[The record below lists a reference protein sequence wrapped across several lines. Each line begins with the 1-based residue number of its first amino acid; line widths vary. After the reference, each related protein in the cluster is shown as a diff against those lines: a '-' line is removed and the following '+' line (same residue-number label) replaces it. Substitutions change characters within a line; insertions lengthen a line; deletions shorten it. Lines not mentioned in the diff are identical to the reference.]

1 MKVKLGFNKSII
13 NLPGVVFCKVKMGVY
28 SKSRV
33 IVPIS
38 KIFLVFIKIQ
48 IFETSTVL
56 NNPEP
61 YKHNFLI
68 FSALVIALVWL
79 NNWLSVVC
87 DSSFVCYGKL
97 AIDCIYACMTI
108 SLYVT
113 GSEKTAHFA
122 HIMIFQYKCF

>member
-1 MKVKLGFNKSII
+1 
-13 NLPGVVFCKVKMGVY
+13 MGVC

-38 KIFLVFIKIQ
+38 KIFLVFIQ

-79 NNWLSVVC
+79 INWLSVVC

-97 AIDCIYACMTI
+97 AIDCIYTCMKDVAI
-108 SLYVT
+108 SLYFIKWT
-113 GSEKTAHFA
+113 HF
-122 HIMIFQYKCF
+122 

>member
-1 MKVKLGFNKSII
+1 MTTKISEGKTWLTL
-13 NLPGVVFCKVKMGVY
+13 NLPGVVFCKVKVGVC

-61 YKHNFLI
+61 YKHNF
-68 FSALVIALVWL
+68 F
-79 NNWLSVVC
+79 N
-87 DSSFVCYGKL
+87 F
-97 AIDCIYACMTI
+97 
-108 SLYVT
+108 
-113 GSEKTAHFA
+113 
-122 HIMIFQYKCF
+122 